1 MQPVATHGIGA
12 WTHKGPLA
20 GWKPWLT
27 NWGASVGVRRIS
39 APRHFMVLTFSPD
52 IFLAR
57 REESGELVHFEH
69 SKFEAKRLFE
79 ESSEC
84 QGAVASK

>member
-1 MQPVATHGIGA
+1 
-12 WTHKGPLA
+12 
-20 GWKPWLT
+20 
-27 NWGASVGVRRIS
+27 
-39 APRHFMVLTFSPD
+39 MVLTFSPD